1 MPITTRRRVKMHWI
15 ATSFTE
21 CISVDYPNII
31 ISQPIYKANSQ
42 LHSYSQ
48 RPVVIGALFLL
59 INRFDGS
66 YCVLEIYSIV
76 KLVRCSYRVNHSERM
91 CQNPTTDRI
100 YRHVTKWNKYSI
112 CRSNKKIYYIWN
124 NASIYNRGTSRFTPL
139 WAKQLLLL
147 LNTTQSVALELY
159 QIPFRI
165 Q

>member
-100 YRHVTKWNKYSI
+100 YRRVTKQENIVYAGQT
-112 CRSNKKIYYIWN
+112 KKSYTILTTKTRVYIYHRWY
-124 NASIYNRGTSRFTPL
+124 
-139 WAKQLLLL
+139 
-147 LNTTQSVALELY
+147 
-159 QIPFRI
+159 
-165 Q
+165 